1 MHIHLFPYIFGVIVR
16 FVRTCSEFNELYTL
30 TDKVTAKY
38 IRVYKYYVIVR
49 VQNRILQ
56 PEEAEREGA

>member
-38 IRVYKYYVIVR
+38 IRVYKYDIEFEL
-49 VQNRILQ
+49 IHL
-56 PEEAEREGA
+56 